1 MILAHLTDVEFPLT
15 LVAFGLGMLIG
26 GILVHLWIHKRAR

>member
-1 MILAHLTDVEFPLT
+1 MILAHLTEVEFPLT

-26 GILVHLWIHKRAR
+26 GILVHLWIHNRAR